1 MKSRDQRLLEEAYCR
16 IYESVAE
23 PLYFGP
29 KEHKQKWMEWIAICS
44 LNLKVNQDG
53 TIDAKGSVDLDRERL
68 LSDPFKSLFP
78 LETLPFQFKTV
89 EKDFDCRHN
98 NLSNLKGSPETV
110 GGSFLCYHNS
120 IESLE
125 GAPKIVQG
133 SFLCYDNRFSS
144 LQGCPEVIGGKFD
157 CSYSNITSLEG
168 GPKIVYGDFDCTQT
182 KLESLN
188 GCPELIEGK
197 FICDQFSDEDYRA
210 AAKRIRRQKE
220 RDVTLS
226 RDFDIDVLKDF

>member
-1 MKSRDQRLLEEAYCR
+1 MKSKDQRLLEEAYCS
-16 IYESVAE
+16 IYESVEE

-29 KEHKQKWMEWIAICS
+29 QEHKQKWMEWLDAHS
-44 LNLKVNQDG
+44 LSLKINQDG
-53 TIDAKGSVDLDRERL
+53 TINAKGSVDLDGEIL

-78 LETLPFQFKTV
+78 LEALPFQFKTV

-120 IESLE
+120 IELLE

-133 SFLCYDNRFSS
+133 SFLCYDNRFTS

-157 CSYSNITSLEG
+157 CSYSKITSLEG
-168 GPKIVYGDFDCTQT
+168 GPKIVHGDFDCTQT
-182 KLESLN
+182 KLVSLD
-188 GCPELIEGK
+188 GCPELIKGE

-210 AAKRIRRQKE
+210 AANRIKRQKE
-220 RDVTLS
+220 RDETLS
-226 RDFDIDVLKDF
+226 QDFDIDVLKDF